1 MFQVVTYAASDM
13 MDPPS
18 QGLSAIVAG
27 TLCFGEGSN
36 LLVKEVGITDMMDP
50 PSRGPSAIDAGTLC

>member
-36 LLVKEVGITDMMDP
+36 LLVKEVIK
-50 PSRGPSAIDAGTLC
+50 RVWKSAHRIQTI